1 MPTMTDIAIE
11 CGISRSVV
19 SLVLNGRDKELG
31 IAASTRDQI
40 LRVAREIGY
49 CRNELAAS
57 IGKKHS
63 QVLAFVTADM
73 GSVEYTGRIQN
84 GVLDAASER
93 GYTVTVHRLKKNT
106 NAEIISKILG
116 WRAAGVIFHV
126 AELSAI
132 QEITAVLDKNGIPW
146 GTVNLSNPGGIG
158 VTTDDRKGI
167 ENAVRFLA
175 ERGHRRIV
183 FLAHGRMKLE
193 YQRNRENGYLEGMK
207 QYAPDFQP
215 LICRFGGAEIEN
227 MAYLSGLVKQLNGKK
242 ADAVHDLADGV
253 VDVRAVG
260 ELRDIVVLQM
270 QETVRE
276 GAFELVD
283 AVSARPDRL
292 HDAASEIG
300 LELRDV
306 ELEPLLF
313 RLVAHVED
321 NQHRNME
328 LGELR
333 GKVQAALRDR
343 RVDHVHD
350 EVDPRPRELLERDAL
365 FRRTGGQ
372 AVDAGNVNKFDLVL
386 AERELAGLALDRHAR
401 IVADVLACAG
411 EAVEYRGLAAVR
423 VSCQDDPISAAHE
436 SSCLRMTMFAASSR

>member
-1 MPTMTDIAIE
+1 MPTMTDIAVE

-73 GSVEYTGRIQN
+73 GTVEYTGRIQN

-215 LICRFGGAEIEN
+215 LICRLGGAEIEN

-242 ADAVHDLADGV
+242 ADAVICESDQLAAALGRALQMNGGSIPGTFSLVGFGNSIISENFNPPLSTISQDFEEMGSRTVNWLADV
-253 VDVRAVG
+253 IEKETAAARECYIPTKFIPRVSTDKPMQG
-260 ELRDIVVLQM
+260 EL
-270 QETVRE
+270 
-276 GAFELVD
+276 
-283 AVSARPDRL
+283 
-292 HDAASEIG
+292 
-300 LELRDV
+300 
-306 ELEPLLF
+306 
-313 RLVAHVED
+313 
-321 NQHRNME
+321 
-328 LGELR
+328 
-333 GKVQAALRDR
+333 
-343 RVDHVHD
+343 
-350 EVDPRPRELLERDAL
+350 
-365 FRRTGGQ
+365 
-372 AVDAGNVNKFDLVL
+372 
-386 AERELAGLALDRHAR
+386 
-401 IVADVLACAG
+401 
-411 EAVEYRGLAAVR
+411 
-423 VSCQDDPISAAHE
+423 
-436 SSCLRMTMFAASSR
+436 

>member
-1 MPTMTDIAIE
+1 MPTMTDIAVE

-126 AELSAI
+126 ASLEKI
-132 QEITAVLDKNGIPW
+132 GEITAVLDKNAIPW

-158 VTTDDRKGI
+158 VTTDDRSGI

-175 ERGHRRIV
+175 EHGHRRIV
-183 FLAHGRMKLE
+183 FLAYGKIKFEFQL
-193 YQRNRENGYLEGMK
+193 NRENGYLEGMK
-207 QYAPDFQP
+207 KYVPDFHP
-215 LICRFGGAEIEN
+215 LICRLAGPEEMEN
-227 MAYLSGLVKQLNGKK
+227 MAYFSGLVNQWNQDK
-242 ADAVHDLADGV
+242 ADAVICESDQLAA
-253 VDVRAVG
+253 AVG
-260 ELRDIVVLQM
+260 RAAQMNGGSIPETFSLIGFGDSIIARTFSPPLSTIAQDFEEMGSRTVNWLTDVIEKKGSVLSSGCRIPTGFIQ
-270 QETVRE
+270 RE
-276 GAFELVD
+276 
-283 AVSARPDRL
+283 S
-292 HDAASEIG
+292 IY
-300 LELRDV
+300 
-306 ELEPLLF
+306 
-313 RLVAHVED
+313 
-321 NQHRNME
+321 
-328 LGELR
+328 
-333 GKVQAALRDR
+333 GK
-343 RVDHVHD
+343 
-350 EVDPRPRELLERDAL
+350 E
-365 FRRTGGQ
+365 
-372 AVDAGNVNKFDLVL
+372 K
-386 AERELAGLALDRHAR
+386 
-401 IVADVLACAG
+401 
-411 EAVEYRGLAAVR
+411 
-423 VSCQDDPISAAHE
+423 
-436 SSCLRMTMFAASSR
+436 